1 MSGGTVGVICVCGAP
16 KHVRPR
22 KRRYKVLKRHIIH
35 TQRGTQTELFGDSDS
50 LQQFHFQFQLVGGVQ
65 VVSMMRNAIIIGLF
79 QVIVGNI
86 LKILILFKLLE

>member
-50 LQQFHFQFQLVGGVQ
+50 LQQFQFQFQLVGGVQ
-65 VVSMMRNAIIIGLF
+65 VVSMKVRNAIIIGLF
-79 QVIVGNI
+79 QMIEGNI
-86 LKILILFKLLE
+86 SKICSFCSSY